1 MSVLTLRFDNNT
13 DHTIRNLMEYW
24 GYKDE
29 AELFT
34 QTLNHFILMTEVAS
48 TNGELIARKGLD
60 ETKILL
66 R

>member
-1 MSVLTLRFDNNT
+1 MTEITLRY
-13 DHTIRNLMEYW
+13 DHDTESKIKSLMKYW

-29 AELFT
+29 AELFV
-34 QTLNHFILMTEVAS
+34 QTLTHFLLMTAVDS
-48 TNGELIARKGLD
+48 TDGELIARKGTH